1 MATGIAQKRCTA
13 LFPLWF
19 LRKNDI
25 LKNEKYISRGN
36 IESIERKFK
45 YLNVEKNKNKKCAD
59 PDYALTLKFS
69 L

>member
-1 MATGIAQKRCTA
+1 MATGIAQKSCTA
-13 LFPLWF
+13 LFPFWS

-25 LKNEKYISRGN
+25 SKMKKKIWEGN
-36 IESIERKFK
+36 IESIEMHFNIKCR
-45 YLNVEKNKNKKCAD
+45 KNKNKKYTY